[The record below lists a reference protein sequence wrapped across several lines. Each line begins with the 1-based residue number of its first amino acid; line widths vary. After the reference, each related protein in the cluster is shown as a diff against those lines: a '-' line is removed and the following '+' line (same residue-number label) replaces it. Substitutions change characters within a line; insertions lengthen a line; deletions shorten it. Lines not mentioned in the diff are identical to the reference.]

1 MVYLDNAATT
11 VCKFPASTY
20 DDIWG
25 NANTP
30 YKFGLNARQAAD
42 DCREKVK
49 ECLDAKGGKVIFC
62 SNASEAAKILC
73 DRLHT
78 KGFCTFCG
86 PYEHD
91 SVYYNVD
98 VHSYYTEELY
108 DNKYDKNDA
117 IFQQWVNPVTGMA
130 FNIPS
135 IRQALGNDCFLCM
148 DATAGIGKI
157 ELEQEIAD
165 SIDAMWFS
173 GHKFH
178 GPKTGGILWISD
190 RLSKALYLSDDSRN
204 EYGLKHGTL
213 DVPNFIATTCALEY
227 AINTQQDNFER
238 WGELEDRLVDS
249 EVVSIDIDF
258 TDNFGQYCSYF
269 STATGIYYVGCNA
282 DALVQYLSSKGI
294 YVGLAHSACSADA
307 DYRVTRGLGISD
319 KYAERCIR
327 VSFSEDNTLEDI
339 DALVDGIKEFKEKF
353 V

>member
-42 DCREKVK
+42 ECREKVK
-49 ECLDAKGGKVIFC
+49 ECLGVKGGKVIFC

-73 DRLHT
+73 DRFYTHSLNNCMT
-78 KGFCTFCG
+78 VCG

-91 SVYYNVD
+91 SVYDFVD
-98 VHSYYTEELY
+98 LHGYQFVHH
-108 DNKYDKNDA
+108 NDCTA
-117 IFQQWVNPVTGMA
+117 IFQQWVNPVTGVI
-130 FNIPS
+130 FDITG
-135 IRQALGNDCFLCM
+135 IRKAIGNDCFLCM
-148 DATAGIGKI
+148 DATAGIGKCV
-157 ELEQEIAD
+157 LTQ
-165 SIDAMWFS
+165 SIVSSVDAIWFS
-173 GHKFH
+173 GHKFN
-178 GPKTGGILWISD
+178 GPKTGGILWVSD

-213 DVPNFIATTCALEY
+213 DVPSFIATTHALEY
-227 AINTQQDNFER
+227 TINNDVENIGR
-238 WGELEDRLVDS
+238 HAELNDYLSNRAGDRIVGFQPCASGQLYATVL
-249 EVVSIDIDF
+249 ID
-258 TDNFGQYCSYF
+258 T
-269 STATGIYYVGCNA
+269 GCNA

-307 DYRVTRGLGISD
+307 DYRVTQAFGIS
-319 KYAERCIR
+319 KETAERCIR
-327 VSFSEDNTLEDI
+327 VSFSEDNTFEDI

>member
-11 VCKFPASTY
+11 VCKFPASAY

-30 YKFGLNARQAAD
+30 YKFGLNARQVAD
-42 DCREKVK
+42 ECRERVK
-49 ECLDAKGGKVIFC
+49 KCLGVKGGKVIFC
-62 SNASEAAKILC
+62 SNASEAVKILL

-78 KGFCTFCG
+78 KGFCTFCA

-98 VHSYYTEELY
+98 VHGFSY
-108 DNKYDKNDA
+108 KGFYDKNVA
-117 IFQQWVNPVTGMA
+117 IFQQWVNPVTGLI
-130 FNIPS
+130 FDIPGIRNS
-135 IRQALGNDCFLCM
+135 IGNDCFLCI
-148 DATAGIGKI
+148 DATAGIGKRV
-157 ELEQEIAD
+157 LTQ
-165 SIDAMWFS
+165 SIVNSVDAIWFS

-213 DVPNFIATTCALEY
+213 DVPSFIATTCALEY
-227 AINTQQDNFER
+227 AINNQQENFER
-238 WGELEDRLVDS
+238 WGELEDYLVDS
-249 EVVSIDIDF
+249 EVVTIDVDF
-258 TDNFGQYCSYF
+258 VDNFRKYYSYF

-307 DYRVTRGLGISD
+307 DYRVTRGLGITD
-319 KYAERCIR
+319 KYAEQCIR
-327 VSFSEDNTLEDI
+327 VSFSEDSTFNDI

>member
-1 MVYLDNAATT
+1 MIYLDNAATT

-42 DCREKVK
+42 ECRERVK
-49 ECLDAKGGKVIFC
+49 KCLGVKGGKVIFC

-73 DRLHT
+73 DRLQAYGIAT
-78 KGFCTFCG
+78 ACG

-91 SVYYNVD
+91 SVYDLVD
-98 VHSYYTEELY
+98 MDGYQFVHYSDGT
-108 DNKYDKNDA
+108 A
-117 IFQQWVNPVTGMA
+117 IFQQWVNPVTGTI
-130 FNIPS
+130 FDIPS

-148 DATAGIGKI
+148 DATAGIGKRF
-157 ELEQEIAD
+157 LTQ
-165 SIDAMWFS
+165 SIISSVDAIWFS

-178 GPKTGGILWISD
+178 GPKTGGILWVSD

-227 AINTQQDNFER
+227 TITNNIENIWHYVEFNDYLSNRAGNRVISSKQYANYQLDATV
-238 WGELEDRLVDS
+238 L
-249 EVVSIDIDF
+249 ID
-258 TDNFGQYCSYF
+258 T
-269 STATGIYYVGCNA
+269 GCNA
-282 DALVQYLSSKGI
+282 DVLVQYLSSKGI

-307 DYRVTRGLGISD
+307 DYRVTRSLGISD

>member
-30 YKFGLNARQAAD
+30 YKFGLNARQASD
-42 DCREKVK
+42 ECRERVK
-49 ECLDAKGGKVIFC
+49 KCLGVKGGKVIFC

-73 DRLHT
+73 DRLQAYGIST
-78 KGFCTFCG
+78 ACG

-91 SVYYNVD
+91 SVYDLVD
-98 VHSYYTEELY
+98 MDGYQFVHYGDGT
-108 DNKYDKNDA
+108 A
-117 IFQQWVNPVTGMA
+117 IFQQWVNPVTGIV
-130 FNIPS
+130 FDIPG
-135 IRQALGNDCFLCM
+135 IRKGIGDDCFLCM

-213 DVPNFIATTCALEY
+213 DVPSFIATTHALEY
-227 AINTQQDNFER
+227 TINNDVENIGR
-238 WGELEDRLVDS
+238 HAELNDYLSNRAGDRIVGFQPCASGQLNATVL
-249 EVVSIDIDF
+249 ID
-258 TDNFGQYCSYF
+258 T
-269 STATGIYYVGCNA
+269 GCNA

-307 DYRVTRGLGISD
+307 DYRVTQAFGIS
-319 KYAERCIR
+319 KETAERCIR
-327 VSFSEDNTLEDI
+327 VSFSEDNTFEDI

>member
-42 DCREKVK
+42 ECRERVK
-49 ECLDAKGGKVIFC
+49 KCLGVKGGKVIFC
-62 SNASEAAKILC
+62 NNASEAAKILC
-73 DRLHT
+73 DRLQAYGIAT
-78 KGFCTFCG
+78 ACG

-91 SVYYNVD
+91 SVYDLVD
-98 VHSYYTEELY
+98 MDGYQFVHYSDGT
-108 DNKYDKNDA
+108 A
-117 IFQQWVNPVTGMA
+117 IFQQWVNPVTGTI
-130 FNIPS
+130 FDIPS
-135 IRQALGNDCFLCM
+135 IRQTLGNDCFLCM
-148 DATAGIGKI
+148 DATAGIGKRI
-157 ELEQEIAD
+157 LTQSIVSSAD
-165 SIDAMWFS
+165 AIWFS

-213 DVPNFIATTCALEY
+213 DVPSFIATSCALEY
-227 AINTQQDNFER
+227 TFSNSIENI
-238 WGELEDRLVDS
+238 WHYVELNDYLSNRAGNRVISSKRYANYQLDATVL
-249 EVVSIDIDF
+249 ID
-258 TDNFGQYCSYF
+258 
-269 STATGIYYVGCNA
+269 TGYNA
-282 DALVQYLSSKGI
+282 DVLVQYLSSKGI

-307 DYRVTRGLGISD
+307 DYRVTRSLGISD
-319 KYAERCIR
+319 KYAEQSIR
-327 VSFSEDNTLEDI
+327 VSFSEDNTFKDI

>member
-1 MVYLDNAATT
+1 MIYFDNAATT
-11 VCKFPASTY
+11 VCKFPASAY

-30 YKFGLNARQAAD
+30 YKFGLDARQAAD
-42 DCREKVK
+42 ECRERVK
-49 ECLDAKGGKVIFC
+49 KCLGVKGGKVVFC

-73 DRLHT
+73 DRLHGI
-78 KGFCTFCG
+78 GFYTFCS

-98 VHSYYTEELY
+98 VHGFSDEEFY
-108 DNKYDKNDA
+108 DKYDKNDA
-117 IFQQWVNPVTGMA
+117 IFQQWVNPVTGVA
-130 FNIPS
+130 FDIPS

-157 ELEQEIAD
+157 ELEQEITD

-190 RLSKALYLSDDSRN
+190 RLSKALHLTDDSRN

-213 DVPNFIATTCALEY
+213 DVPSFIATTYALEY
-227 AINTQQDNFER
+227 TFSN
-238 WGELEDRLVDS
+238 
-249 EVVSIDIDF
+249 SIDNIWHYAELNDYLSNRTGDRVTGFKPYANDHLNATLLID
-258 TDNFGQYCSYF
+258 T
-269 STATGIYYVGCNA
+269 GCNA
-282 DALVQYLSSKGI
+282 DCLVQYLSSKGI

-307 DYRVTRGLGISD
+307 DYRVTEGLGILNEV
-319 KYAERCIR
+319 AERCIR
-327 VSFSEDNTLEDI
+327 VSFSEDNTFEDI

>member
-42 DCREKVK
+42 ECRKKVK
-49 ECLDAKGGKVIFC
+49 ECLGVKDGKVIFC

-73 DRLHT
+73 DRLQGYGIAT
-78 KGFCTFCG
+78 ACG

-91 SVYYNVD
+91 SVYDLVD
-98 VHSYYTEELY
+98 IDGYQFVRYSDGT
-108 DNKYDKNDA
+108 A
-117 IFQQWVNPVTGMA
+117 IFQQLVNPVTGVI
-130 FNIPS
+130 FDIPS

-148 DATAGIGKI
+148 DATAGIGKRF
-157 ELEQEIAD
+157 LSQ
-165 SIDAMWFS
+165 SIVNSVDAIWFS
-173 GHKFH
+173 GHKIH
-178 GPKTGGILWISD
+178 GPKTGGILWVSD
-190 RLSKALYLSDDSRN
+190 RLSKALYLSEDSRN

-213 DVPNFIATTCALEY
+213 DVPSFIATTCALEY
-227 AINTQQDNFER
+227 TTNNAIENIWHYAGLNDYLSNR
-238 WGELEDRLVDS
+238 AGDR
-249 EVVSIDIDF
+249 VVGFQSYANDHLNATLLID
-258 TDNFGQYCSYF
+258 T
-269 STATGIYYVGCNA
+269 GCNA

-319 KYAERCIR
+319 KYAEQCIR
-327 VSFSEDNTLEDI
+327 VSFSEDSTFKDI
-339 DALVDGIKEFKEKF
+339 DALIDGIKEFKEKF
-353 V
+353 A

>member
-1 MVYLDNAATT
+1 MIYLDNAATT

-25 NANTP
+25 NANAP

-42 DCREKVK
+42 ECREKVK
-49 ECLDAKGGKVIFC
+49 KCLGVKDGKVIFC
-62 SNASEAAKILC
+62 GNASEAAKILL
-73 DRLHT
+73 DRFYVENFKTYCWL
-78 KGFCTFCG
+78 
-86 PYEHD
+86 YEHD
-91 SVYYNVD
+91 SVYDNVETHGYSKTTH
-98 VHSYYTEELY
+98 HSNRT
-108 DNKYDKNDA
+108 A
-117 IFQQWVNPVTGMA
+117 IFQQWVNPVTGIA
-130 FNIPS
+130 FDIHS

-157 ELEQEIAD
+157 ELEQETTD

-213 DVPNFIATTCALEY
+213 DVPSFIATTCALEY
-227 AINTQQDNFER
+227 TVAKGVENM
-238 WGELEDRLVDS
+238 WHYAELNDYLSNRAGDRVTGFKPYANDQLNATVL
-249 EVVSIDIDF
+249 ID
-258 TDNFGQYCSYF
+258 T
-269 STATGIYYVGCNA
+269 GCNA
-282 DALVQYLSSKGI
+282 DVLVQYLSSKGI

-307 DYRVTRGLGISD
+307 DYRVTQAFGIS
-319 KYAERCIR
+319 KETAERCIR
-327 VSFSEDNTLEDI
+327 VSFSEDNTFEDI

>member
-1 MVYLDNAATT
+1 MIYLDNAATT

-42 DCREKVK
+42 ECRERVK
-49 ECLDAKGGKVIFC
+49 KCLGVKGGKVIFC
-62 SNASEAAKILC
+62 SNASEAVRVLC
-73 DRLHT
+73 NRMLAN
-78 KGFCTFCG
+78 GFYTFCG

-91 SVYYNVD
+91 SVYYNMD
-98 VHSYYTEELY
+98 VHGYSTEELCSS
-108 DNKYDKNDA
+108 KYDKNDA
-117 IFQQWVNPVTGMA
+117 IFQQWVNPVTGLI
-130 FNIPS
+130 FDIPGIRKS
-135 IRQALGNDCFLCM
+135 IGNDCFLCM
-148 DATAGIGKI
+148 DATAGIGK
-157 ELEQEIAD
+157 LLLTQ
-165 SIDAMWFS
+165 SIVNSVDAIWFS

-178 GPKTGGILWISD
+178 GPKTGGILWVSD

-227 AINTQQDNFER
+227 TITNNIENIWHYVELNDYLSNRAGNRIVDFKQYANTQLNATV
-238 WGELEDRLVDS
+238 L
-249 EVVSIDIDF
+249 ID
-258 TDNFGQYCSYF
+258 TR
-269 STATGIYYVGCNA
+269 CNA

-307 DYRVTRGLGISD
+307 DYRVTQAFGIS
-319 KYAERCIR
+319 KETAEQCIR
-327 VSFSEDNTLEDI
+327 VSFSEDSTFNDI
-339 DALVDGIKEFKEKF
+339 DALINGIKEFKEKF